1 MAFLRFYKIFNFLGI
16 SVNPYLAICL
26 LKKHK
31 ISRFLHHLK
40 TSLIFFWKFVRICPQ
55 LRLIF
60 ARESHQINAP
70 FSRGKKLSVFTKER
84 Q

>member
-1 MAFLRFYKIFNFLGI
+1 MAFLSFYKIFFRNI
-16 SVNPYLAICL
+16 NPYLAICL

-55 LRLIF
+55 L
-60 ARESHQINAP
+60 NKC
-70 FSRGKKLSVFTKER
+70 G
-84 Q
+84 